1 MPWFKYYLFN
11 QDELITLGLFCV
23 WVSFNHITLL
33 CYYPLPSFISLYHC
47 LLNKI
52 IVCFI
57 ILNIYASICVY
68 TVSLSIR
75 IFKLPWSF
83 SFSFNKESQPHI
95 SHYLNPQWLFFPNR
109 TYQLIHLKHIEKI
122 WRAKES
128 RRSRGRKL
136 HTFGIAYRK
145 GRWQRRGR
153 KGIVSPVPTILFSVS
168 GQGCL
173 SSCVHICT
181 HLFPQIPLCSWTGNV
196 GVPFGAEQLFPRVSE
211 LTAWSSVSLGPG
223 RPGLSLIQAR
233 LELFGSNIFF
243 SHIQILYGETQ
254 L

>member
-1 MPWFKYYLFN
+1 MFPIPTCTSFSSSGSYVKIMPWFKYYLFN

-109 TYQLIHLKHIEKI
+109 TYQLIRLKHIEKI

-136 HTFGIAYRK
+136 HTFGIAYGK
-145 GRWQRRGR
+145 GRWQRKWRTASNELGRITMFIWQKKKSRGR
-153 KGIVSPVPTILFSVS
+153 
-168 GQGCL
+168 
-173 SSCVHICT
+173 
-181 HLFPQIPLCSWTGNV
+181 
-196 GVPFGAEQLFPRVSE
+196 
-211 LTAWSSVSLGPG
+211 
-223 RPGLSLIQAR
+223 
-233 LELFGSNIFF
+233 
-243 SHIQILYGETQ
+243 
-254 L
+254 